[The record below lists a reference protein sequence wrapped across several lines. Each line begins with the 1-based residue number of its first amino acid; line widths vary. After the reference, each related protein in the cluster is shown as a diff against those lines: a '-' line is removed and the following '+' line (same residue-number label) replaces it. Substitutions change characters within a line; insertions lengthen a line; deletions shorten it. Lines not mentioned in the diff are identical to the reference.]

1 MLEPAVENN
10 HDAKRTLV
18 FIKFW
23 QNKHN
28 IMESGSPAS
37 TTRKRRAQWI
47 SQQMENAVK
56 MVERGILSTYAAA
69 ARYNI
74 PRRTLRNHLKSGST
88 TRKLG
93 RSAILTTEHEAGLV
107 RRIIRL
113 ADVGVPMTSKMLR
126 IQAFSFCKI
135 KKIPNT
141 FNDAKNAAGKKWLR
155 LFLKRHPELARRKAQ
170 MMNPAR
176 AQKLNKDI
184 VGDHF
189 SKYKSV
195 LDRLGIEHKPES
207 IYNIDEK
214 NCRISLHHQQEV
226 LTARGR
232 KRVHQIANEHAESVT
247 VVGCGN
253 AIGSAI
259 PPMILFKGKRLKPEF
274 QDNLPPGSLVKM
286 TPKGSMTTE
295 TFIEFIN
302 HLNKYRTSG
311 PCLLIFDGAK
321 CHLDFTIVEEAE
333 KCGITLYCL
342 PSNTTHELQPMDKSV
357 YRSFEHHWDQ
367 ELIKYVSQH
376 PERSLN
382 KTSFN
387 VILSQVW
394 PKCMTISNITNGF
407 RATGLYPYNPDA
419 ISEEAF
425 APSALSELPVP
436 SNRKN
441 IAVFSDALREQA
453 TSTGNVEDS
462 DGSGTDTEN
471 LPLSLLSKNKSPN
484 SGTPNKINK
493 QSTTCEVHDFLPT
506 PKFKVKPTLPRKK
519 SLNYRAQEVT
529 KDLFGDNATNSTSQI
544 TVPSSRKE
552 DVPGTSSMM
561 KINTKSPKV
570 AVTGCT
576 SAQPAVTATRHRT
589 SVKTVSLI
597 ADKLTGSKPKRR
609 DNKSSSSSW
618 YCPAC
623 NEDRVDDMR
632 QCLTCDVWYH
642 ELCVGLT
649 PAEKIFYCSG
659 DCLKKKMKK
668 AD

>member
-1 MLEPAVENN
+1 MEN
-10 HDAKRTLV
+10 R
-18 FIKFW
+18 
-23 QNKHN
+23 
-28 IMESGSPAS
+28 SPPS
-37 TTRKRRAQWI
+37 TIRKKRAQWT
-47 SQQMENAVK
+47 SQQMESAVK
-56 MVERGILSTYAAA
+56 MVEKGILSTYTAA

-88 TRKLG
+88 IRKLG
-93 RSAILTTEHEAGLV
+93 RSAILNTEQEAGLV

-113 ADVGVPMTSKMLR
+113 ADVGVPMTPKMLR
-126 IQAFSFCKI
+126 VQAFSFCKI

-176 AQKLNKDI
+176 AQKLNKYI
-184 VGDHF
+184 VSDHF

-226 LTARGR
+226 LTAKGK

-321 CHLDFTIVEEAE
+321 CHLDFSIVEEAE

-367 ELIKYVSQH
+367 ELIKYINQH
-376 PERSLN
+376 PERTLN

-394 PKCMTISNITNGF
+394 PKCMTISNISNGF
-407 RATGLYPYNPDA
+407 RSTGLYPYNPDA
-419 ISEEAF
+419 IPEEAF
-425 APSALSELPVP
+425 APSALSELPKTMH
-436 SNRKN
+436 SEN
-441 IAVFSDALREQA
+441 IAAGLSDQSAKQDISSA
-453 TSTGNVEDS
+453 NVEDS
-462 DGSGTDTEN
+462 DGSATDTEN
-471 LPLSLLSKNKSPN
+471 LPLSLFSKIKPN
-484 SGTPNKINK
+484 DGTPHKIDNN
-493 QSTTCEVHDFLPT
+493 QSTTREIHDFLPT
-506 PKFKVKPTLPRKK
+506 PKFKVKTTAPRKK

-529 KDLFGDNATNSTSQI
+529 KDLFGGDDATSTSQI
-544 TVPSSRKE
+544 TVPSSNE
-552 DVPGTSSMM
+552 DVPGTSSMIIISR
-561 KINTKSPKV
+561 KTPNS
-570 AVTGCT
+570 ASVTDCT
-576 SAQPAVTATRHRT
+576 LSVQTA
-589 SVKTVSLI
+589 SLT
-597 ADKLTGSKPKRR
+597 ADKLKGSKPKHH
-609 DNKSSSSSW
+609 DNAPSW

-623 NEDRVDDMR
+623 DEDRVEDMR
-632 QCLTCDVWYH
+632 QCPTCGVWYH

-649 PAEKIFYCSG
+649 PADKIFYCSG
-659 DCLKKKMKK
+659 DCFKK
-668 AD
+668 

>member
-1 MLEPAVENN
+1 
-10 HDAKRTLV
+10 
-18 FIKFW
+18 
-23 QNKHN
+23 
-28 IMESGSPAS
+28 MEKESPAS
-37 TTRKRRAQWI
+37 NTRKKRAQWT

-69 ARYNI
+69 VRYNI
-74 PRRTLRNHLKSGST
+74 PRRTLRNHLASGSV

-93 RSAILTTEHEAGLV
+93 RSAILTTEQEDGLV

-113 ADVGVPMTSKMLR
+113 ADVGVPMTAKMLR
-126 IQAFSFCKI
+126 VQAFSFCKI

-195 LDRLGIEHKPES
+195 LDRLGIEHNPEN

-226 LTARGR
+226 LTAKGR

-286 TPKGSMTTE
+286 TPKGSMMTE

-302 HLNKYRTSG
+302 HLHKYRTSG

-357 YRSFEHHWDQ
+357 FRSFEHHWDQ

-376 PERSLN
+376 PERTLN

-394 PKCMTISNITNGF
+394 PKCMTINNIANGF

-419 ISEEAF
+419 IPEEAF
-425 APSALSELPVP
+425 APSLLSELPNP
-436 SNRKN
+436 TNSEN
-441 IAVFSDALREQA
+441 IAALSYEPEEQDI
-453 TSTGNVEDS
+453 STANVEDS
-462 DGSGTDTEN
+462 DGSATDTEN
-471 LPLSLLSKNKSPN
+471 LPLSLLSNANNPN
-484 SGTPNKINK
+484 AETPHKIDN
-493 QSTTCEVHDFLPT
+493 QPTTCEIHEFLPT
-506 PKFKVKPTLPRKK
+506 PKFKVAASAPRKK

-529 KDLFGDNATNSTSQI
+529 KDLFGDKANSTSQI
-544 TVPSSRKE
+544 TVPSSTVE
-552 DVPGTSSMM
+552 AVPGTSSMI
-561 KINTKSPKV
+561 KINKKTPKS
-570 AVTGCT
+570 ASVTGCT
-576 SAQPAVTATRHRT
+576 SAQPAVTIKLERT
-589 SVKTVSLI
+589 SRKTVSLT
-597 ADKLTGSKPKRR
+597 ADELTGSKPKRHD
-609 DNKSSSSSW
+609 DNPSW

-623 NEDRVDDMR
+623 KEDRVDDMR
-632 QCLTCDVWYH
+632 ECMTCGVWYH
-642 ELCVGLT
+642 DLCVGLT
-649 PAEKIFYCSG
+649 PADKIFYCSG
-659 DCLKKKMKK
+659 DCLKKKIKK

>member
-1 MLEPAVENN
+1 MEN
-10 HDAKRTLV
+10 
-18 FIKFW
+18 
-23 QNKHN
+23 
-28 IMESGSPAS
+28 ESPA
-37 TTRKRRAQWI
+37 TTTKKKRAQWT

-56 MVERGILSTYAAA
+56 IVERGILSTYAAA

-93 RSAILTTEHEAGLV
+93 RSAILTTEQEAGLV

-126 IQAFSFCKI
+126 VQAFSFCKI

-184 VGDHF
+184 VTDHF

-195 LDRLGIEHKPES
+195 LVKLGMEHKPES

-226 LTARGR
+226 LTAKGR

-259 PPMILFKGKRLKPEF
+259 PPMILFKGKRLKPEY

-376 PERSLN
+376 PERTVN

-394 PKCMTISNITNGF
+394 PKCMTITNISNGF

-419 ISEEAF
+419 VPEEAF
-425 APSALSELPVP
+425 APSALSELPIP
-436 SNRKN
+436 TNSENM
-441 IAVFSDALREQA
+441 AVLSDEARQTGEQEI
-453 TSTGNVEDS
+453 STANVEDS

-471 LPLSLLSKNKSPN
+471 LPLSLLFKNN
-484 SGTPNKINK
+484 LNAETPHKIDN
-493 QSTTCEVHDFLPT
+493 QSTTCEIHEFLPT
-506 PKFKVKPTLPRKK
+506 PKFKVKATAPRKK

-529 KDLFGDNATNSTSQI
+529 KDLFGDKATNSTPQA
-544 TVPSSRKE
+544 TVPSSRAE
-552 DVPGTSSMM
+552 AVPGTSSMIM
-561 KINTKSPKV
+561 IDTKTPKSTS
-570 AVTGCT
+570 VTGRT
-576 SAQPAVTATRHRT
+576 SAQPAVAATRT
-589 SVKTVSLI
+589 ASLTV
-597 ADKLTGSKPKRR
+597 DKLTGSKPKRH
-609 DNKSSSSSW
+609 DKKSSW

-623 NEDRVDDMR
+623 KEDRVDDMR
-632 QCLTCDVWYH
+632 QCLTCGVWYH

-649 PAEKIFYCSG
+649 STDKIFYCSG
-659 DCLKKKMKK
+659 DCLKKKLKK

>member
-1 MLEPAVENN
+1 MEN
-10 HDAKRTLV
+10 
-18 FIKFW
+18 
-23 QNKHN
+23 
-28 IMESGSPAS
+28 ESPAS
-37 TTRKRRAQWI
+37 TTRKKRAQWT

-74 PRRTLRNHLKSGST
+74 PRRTLRNHLASGST

-93 RSAILTTEHEAGLV
+93 RSAILTTEQEAGLV

-113 ADVGVPMTSKMLR
+113 ADVGVPLTSKMLR
-126 IQAFSFCKI
+126 VQAFSFCKI

-184 VGDHF
+184 VSDHF

-226 LTARGR
+226 LTAKGR

-302 HLNKYRTSG
+302 HLHKYRTSG

-376 PERSLN
+376 PERTLN

-394 PKCMTISNITNGF
+394 PKCMTITNISNGF
-407 RATGLYPYNPDA
+407 RATGLYPYNPDV
-419 ISEEAF
+419 IPEEAF
-425 APSALSELPVP
+425 APSALSELPNP
-436 SNRKN
+436 TNSEN
-441 IAVFSDALREQA
+441 IAVLSDESGEQEI
-453 TSTGNVEDS
+453 STANVEDS

-471 LPLSLLSKNKSPN
+471 LPLSLLSKNNPN
-484 SGTPNKINK
+484 AGTPQKIDN
-493 QSTTCEVHDFLPT
+493 QSTTCEIHEFLPT
-506 PKFKVKPTLPRKK
+506 PKFKVVATAPRKK

-529 KDLFGDNATNSTSQI
+529 KDLFDDSATNSTSQI
-544 TVPSSRKE
+544 TVPSSRVE
-552 DVPGTSSMM
+552 DVPGTSSMI
-561 KINTKSPKV
+561 KINTKTPKS
-570 AVTGCT
+570 ASVTGCT
-576 SAQPAVTATRHRT
+576 SAQPAVAATRKRT
-589 SVKTVSLI
+589 SVKTASLT
-597 ADKLTGSKPKRR
+597 ADKLTESKPKRH
-609 DNKSSSSSW
+609 DNKPSW

-623 NEDRVDDMR
+623 KEDRVDDMR
-632 QCLTCDVWYH
+632 QCLTCGVWYH
-642 ELCVGLT
+642 EVCVGLT
-649 PAEKIFYCSG
+649 PADKIFYCSG

>member
-1 MLEPAVENN
+1 MEN
-10 HDAKRTLV
+10 
-18 FIKFW
+18 
-23 QNKHN
+23 
-28 IMESGSPAS
+28 ESPAS
-37 TTRKRRAQWI
+37 TTRKKRAQWT

-56 MVERGILSTYAAA
+56 MVERGILSTYTAA

-74 PRRTLRNHLKSGST
+74 PRRTLRNHLVSVST

-93 RSAILTTEHEAGLV
+93 RSAILTTEQEAGLV

-113 ADVGVPMTSKMLR
+113 ADVGVPLTSKMLR
-126 IQAFSFCKI
+126 VQAFSFCKI

-141 FNDAKNAAGKKWLR
+141 FNDDKNVAGKKWLR

-176 AQKLNKDI
+176 AQKLNKVI
-184 VGDHF
+184 VSDHF

-226 LTARGR
+226 LTAKGR

-274 QDNLPPGSLVKM
+274 RDNLPPGSLVKM

-302 HLNKYRTSG
+302 HLHKYRTSG

-376 PERSLN
+376 PERTLN

-387 VILSQVW
+387 VVLSQVW
-394 PKCMTISNITNGF
+394 SKCMTITNISNGF

-419 ISEEAF
+419 IPEEAF
-425 APSALSELPVP
+425 APSALSELPNP
-436 SNRKN
+436 TNSEN
-441 IAVFSDALREQA
+441 IAVLSVESGEQEI
-453 TSTGNVEDS
+453 STANVEDS

-471 LPLSLLSKNKSPN
+471 LPLSLLSKNN
-484 SGTPNKINK
+484 LNAGTPQKTIDN
-493 QSTTCEVHDFLPT
+493 QSITCDMHTFLPT
-506 PKFKVKPTLPRKK
+506 PKFKVVVTAPRKK

-529 KDLFGDNATNSTSQI
+529 KDLFGDRATNSTSQI
-544 TVPSSRKE
+544 TVPSSRV
-552 DVPGTSSMM
+552 DAPGTSSII
-561 KINTKSPKV
+561 KINTKTPKS
-570 AVTGCT
+570 ASVTGCI
-576 SAQPAVTATRHRT
+576 SAQPVVAATRKRT
-589 SVKTVSLI
+589 SVKTTKSE
-597 ADKLTGSKPKRR
+597 PKRD
-609 DNKSSSSSW
+609 DNKPSW

-623 NEDRVDDMR
+623 EEDRLDDMR
-632 QCLTCDVWYH
+632 QCLTCGIWYH
-642 ELCVGLT
+642 EVCVGLT
-649 PAEKIFYCSG
+649 PADKIFYCSG
-659 DCLKKKMKK
+659 DCLKKNMKK

>member
-1 MLEPAVENN
+1 MEN
-10 HDAKRTLV
+10 
-18 FIKFW
+18 
-23 QNKHN
+23 
-28 IMESGSPAS
+28 ESPA
-37 TTRKRRAQWI
+37 TTTKKKRAQWT

-93 RSAILTTEHEAGLV
+93 RSTILTTEQEAGLV

-126 IQAFSFCKI
+126 VQAFSFCKI

-184 VGDHF
+184 VRDHF

-195 LDRLGIEHKPES
+195 LDKLGMEHKPES

-226 LTARGR
+226 LTAKGR

-259 PPMILFKGKRLKPEF
+259 PPMILFKGKRLKPEY

-376 PERSLN
+376 PERTVN

-394 PKCMTISNITNGF
+394 PKCMTITNISNGF

-419 ISEEAF
+419 VPEEAF
-425 APSALSELPVP
+425 APSALSELPIP
-436 SNRKN
+436 TNSENM
-441 IAVFSDALREQA
+441 AVLSDEARQTGEQEI
-453 TSTGNVEDS
+453 STANVEDS

-471 LPLSLLSKNKSPN
+471 LPLSLLFKNN
-484 SGTPNKINK
+484 LNAETPHKIDN
-493 QSTTCEVHDFLPT
+493 QSTTCEIHEFLPT
-506 PKFKVKPTLPRKK
+506 PKFKVKATAPRKK

-529 KDLFGDNATNSTSQI
+529 KDLFGDKATNSTPQT
-544 TVPSSRKE
+544 TVPSSRAE
-552 DVPGTSSMM
+552 AVPGTSSMIM
-561 KINTKSPKV
+561 IDTKTPKSTS
-570 AVTGCT
+570 VTGRT
-576 SAQPAVTATRHRT
+576 SAQTAVAATRT
-589 SVKTVSLI
+589 ASLT
-597 ADKLTGSKPKRR
+597 ADKLTGSKPKRH
-609 DNKSSSSSW
+609 DKKSSW

-623 NEDRVDDMR
+623 KEDRVDDMR
-632 QCLTCDVWYH
+632 QCLTCGVWYH

-649 PAEKIFYCSG
+649 STDKIFYCSG
-659 DCLKKKMKK
+659 DCLKKKLKK